1 MFLHGRE
8 VGFKLTIGAAAKVA
22 ALCPDGDLNRISEL
36 FAGGYAKTIDALAA
50 FIAAMSD
57 GYEQARRFEE
67 PGYQPQPL
75 TADEVLCL
83 SPDELGEVQA
93 AAMAAF
99 TGDQKPKIE
108 IEAEKKTAAT
118 AD

>member
-22 ALCPDGDLNRISEL
+22 SLCPDGDLNRISEL

-67 PGYQPQPL
+67 PGYWPQPL

-108 IEAEKKTAAT
+108 IEPEKKTEAAT
-118 AD
+118 D